1 MKYDYVKLNPSEQ
14 IGPHSQPSWELSYIL
29 RGRGTK
35 SVGDTESPFRE
46 GDMVLVVPE
55 MRHCW
60 RFEDEDGD
68 EIENITLMI
77 SRKFL
82 SQAAV
87 LPGFEPVVAGIIG
100 MQDSL
105 EFHGASKAA
114 LARLL
119 LQMENESQAERTAS
133 VLRILSLISRERDVS
148 VSGRFRKAE
157 TAVEKIRKMEIYV
170 TCNCRRHL
178 TLEDAARH
186 AGMSRTRFCSFWRH
200 ETGET
205 FMTFVTRQ
213 RLKTACHLLLT
224 RPGMHVSEICY
235 ESGFSDITART
246 GSRGKSGRV
255 DLLAECYAAC
265 GHKHPSQ
272 ATIACSWT
280 IWPSGGA
287 TLSANCCGRFVACC
301 AIFAADTTKNVYT
314 LFVTTICVITFYVL
328 YSSHKSK
335 SERYGNTVHIWKDC
349 HREELYRPR
358 EGNRQPGSELHV
370 VNQHD
375 YHIPAPMGEK
385 FACK

>member
-14 IGPHSQPSWELSYIL
+14 IGPH
-29 RGRGTK
+29 
-35 SVGDTESPFRE
+35 
-46 GDMVLVVPE
+46 
-55 MRHCW
+55 
-60 RFEDEDGD
+60 
-68 EIENITLMI
+68 
-77 SRKFL
+77 

-119 LQMENESQAERTAS
+119 LQMENENQAERTAS

-157 TAVEKIRKMEIYV
+157 TAVEKIRK
-170 TCNCRRHL
+170 
-178 TLEDAARH
+178 

-235 ESGFSDITART
+235 ESGFSDIPHFNRT
-246 GSRGKSGRV
+246 FRRFLG
-255 DLLAECYAAC
+255 
-265 GHKHPSQ
+265 
-272 ATIACSWT
+272 
-280 IWPSGGA
+280 
-287 TLSANCCGRFVACC
+287 LSPTEYRTN
-301 AIFAADTTKNVYT
+301 
-314 LFVTTICVITFYVL
+314 
-328 YSSHKSK
+328 
-335 SERYGNTVHIWKDC
+335 
-349 HREELYRPR
+349 REPR
-358 EGNRQPGSELHV
+358 
-370 VNQHD
+370 
-375 YHIPAPMGEK
+375 
-385 FACK
+385 

>member
-29 RGRGTK
+29 RGHGTK

-60 RFEDEDGD
+60 RFEDEDGG

-119 LQMENESQAERTAS
+119 LQMEDESQAERTAS

-235 ESGFSDITART
+235 ESGFSDIPHFNRT
-246 GSRGKSGRV
+246 FRRFLGLS
-255 DLLAECYAAC
+255 
-265 GHKHPSQ
+265 PSEYR
-272 ATIACSWT
+272 T
-280 IWPSGGA
+280 
-287 TLSANCCGRFVACC
+287 N
-301 AIFAADTTKNVYT
+301 
-314 LFVTTICVITFYVL
+314 
-328 YSSHKSK
+328 
-335 SERYGNTVHIWKDC
+335 
-349 HREELYRPR
+349 REQR
-358 EGNRQPGSELHV
+358 
-370 VNQHD
+370 
-375 YHIPAPMGEK
+375 
-385 FACK
+385 

>member
-14 IGPHSQPSWELSYIL
+14 IGPH
-29 RGRGTK
+29 
-35 SVGDTESPFRE
+35 
-46 GDMVLVVPE
+46 
-55 MRHCW
+55 
-60 RFEDEDGD
+60 
-68 EIENITLMI
+68 
-77 SRKFL
+77 

-114 LARLL
+114 L

-235 ESGFSDITART
+235 ESGFSDIPHFNRT
-246 GSRGKSGRV
+246 FRRFLG
-255 DLLAECYAAC
+255 
-265 GHKHPSQ
+265 
-272 ATIACSWT
+272 
-280 IWPSGGA
+280 
-287 TLSANCCGRFVACC
+287 LSPTEYRTN
-301 AIFAADTTKNVYT
+301 
-314 LFVTTICVITFYVL
+314 
-328 YSSHKSK
+328 
-335 SERYGNTVHIWKDC
+335 
-349 HREELYRPR
+349 REPR
-358 EGNRQPGSELHV
+358 
-370 VNQHD
+370 
-375 YHIPAPMGEK
+375 
-385 FACK
+385 